1 MIQFINSQPLP
12 ASLLFSLGINFAF
25 FLVALIF
32 KTDKVTDL
40 SYSLTFAVLAPLLL
54 FAAGPDFTLI
64 QLLVAAAVLLWAL
77 RLGGYLFMRII
88 ITKTDERFDDKRNN
102 PANLIRFWVLQ
113 MIAVWVIML
122 PVTFFLT
129 VREVPFN
136 LYLHSIG
143 FALFAIGFI
152 IESIS
157 DHQKFRFKN
166 NEKNKGLWIEKGL
179 WKYSRHPNYFG
190 EMLVWW
196 GLFIAAIPALGG
208 LKILAVSGPVFI
220 TLLLLF
226 VSGIPLLEKS
236 AEKKYGGNPLYRSY
250 RDRTSLLIPFPPKSV
265 REDKS

>member
-1 MIQFINSQPLP
+1 MIQLINSQPLL
-12 ASLLFSLGINFAF
+12 ASFLFSFGINFAF

-40 SYSLTFAVLAPLLL
+40 SYSLTFAVLAPVLL
-54 FAAGPDFTLI
+54 FAAGPDFTYV

-77 RLGGYLFMRII
+77 RLGGYLFLRIV
-88 ITKTDERFDDKRNN
+88 ITKTDERFDDKRSN

-122 PVTFFLT
+122 PITIFLA

-136 LYLHSIG
+136 LYLHFIG
-143 FALFAIGFI
+143 FALFAIGFVL
-152 IESIS
+152 ESVS
-157 DHQKFRFKN
+157 DHQKFRFKSH
-166 NEKNKGLWIEKGL
+166 EENKELWIEKGL

-196 GLFIAAIPALGG
+196 GLFVVVTPALGG
-208 LKILAVSGPVFI
+208 LKFLTVAGPVFI

-236 AEKKYGGNPLYRSY
+236 AEKKYGENPLYRSY
-250 RDRTSLLIPFPPKSV
+250 RDKTSLLVPLPPKSV
-265 REDKS
+265 REDNT